1 MRSDH
6 RLSRFTSAASRRDLR
21 IGGGSHQDS
30 LRPAFPARGFRPSTS
45 ALSLATSS
53 TSTRATSIDAGATSI
68 DAGYL
73 DARYLVA
80 ARVCRVV
87 RAQVEG
93 QDNGG
98 GRYDDDNGCGDVDLA

>member
-1 MRSDH
+1 M
-6 RLSRFTSAASRRDLR
+6 TTTAA
-21 IGGGSHQDS
+21 
-30 LRPAFPARGFRPSTS
+30 
-45 ALSLATSS
+45 ATS
-53 TSTRATSIDAGATSI
+53 TYLDAGYLTRSTRATSTDAGSSI

-80 ARVCRVV
+80 ARFCRGV

-98 GRYDDDNGCGDVDLA
+98 GCYDDDNGCGDVDLA